1 MAAVVLARF
10 KVQDYDAW
18 REVFVSKADLRKENG
33 CNGTHIFFNAADKND
48 VTVNFQWESA
58 EQAEAF
64 FAGDAA
70 RAAMQEAGVIGQPDH
85 WVVEDGGRTPA

>member
-10 KVQDYDAW
+10 KVQDYDRW

-33 CNGTHIFFNAADKND
+33 CNGTHIFVNAADKND

-58 EQAEAF
+58 EQALAF
-64 FAGDAA
+64 FEGDAA
-70 RAAMQEAGVIGQPDH
+70 RAAMREAGVIGQPDH
-85 WVVEDGGRTPA
+85 WVVEDGGRTPN